1 MRKLQL
7 TLDDLRV
14 DSFDTSPVHTVRRGT
29 VHGRQDVAVA
39 TVQPY
44 SDFQQCGSYPNCP
57 SPLCVDTPLASCDNA
72 SCRWTCGASC
82 NGSCQSC
89 ATCNTCQE
97 SCNGTCGACIPP
109 DQIGRMV

>member
-1 MRKLQL
+1 MRKLHL

-14 DSFDTSPVHTVRRGT
+14 DSFDTSPAERARRGT
-29 VHGRQDVAVA
+29 VHGQVVDVA
-39 TVQPY
+39 QPY
-44 SDFQQCGSYPNCP
+44 SQLQQCGSYPNCP
-57 SPLCVDTPLASCDNA
+57 SPLCVDTPMASCDNA
-72 SCRWTCGASC
+72 SCRWTCGDSC

-109 DQIGRMV
+109 DPMRY

>member
-14 DSFDTSPVHTVRRGT
+14 DSFDTSPTARVRRGT
-29 VHGRQDVAVA
+29 VHGQVVDVA
-39 TVQPY
+39 QPY
-44 SDFQQCGSYPNCP
+44 SGFQQCGSYPNCP
-57 SPLCVDTPLASCDNA
+57 SPLCVDTPLASCDDA

-82 NGSCQSC
+82 NGSCASC

-109 DQIGRMV
+109 EPIGY